1 MNLEQAFIKQIQPY
15 FQLDQLAG
23 ALVILAK
30 IVAIVLV
37 AFILIKLIDRI
48 IARSML
54 FKDGSQENFNPR
66 LVTMA
71 KLLQSITMYFIY
83 FLAGLMILQ
92 EVGVKT
98 TSILASAGI
107 VGLMAGLGAQSLIKD
122 VISGFFII
130 TENQYAVGDYVQ
142 IGQLSGF
149 VKEVG
154 LRATR
159 LADSG
164 GEIHNIP
171 NGQIL
176 VVTNLSRANRRATV
190 DIKLPYSE
198 AADRAIEVLKDIAEQ
213 AAKEMD
219 YIKEGPT
226 VLGITD
232 FGDNSLVIRVT
243 AMTEPLRQGD
253 AERQL
258 RSMIK
263 KRFDEEI
270 ILLSLNAGKP
280 SQRSDQPGSEKV

>member
-1 MNLEQAFIKQIQPY
+1 MNLRQALIKQFQPY

-23 ALVILAK
+23 ALVILVK

-37 AFILIKLIDRI
+37 AFITIKLVDRI

-54 FKDGSQENFNPR
+54 FRDGGQENFNPR
-66 LVTMA
+66 LITMV
-71 KLLQSITMYFIY
+71 KLMQSITMYFIY

-107 VGLMAGLGAQSLIKD
+107 VGLAAGLGAQSLIKD

-142 IGQLSGF
+142 IGLLTGF

-159 LADSG
+159 LVDSG

-171 NGQIL
+171 NGQIS
-176 VVTNLSRANRRATV
+176 VVTNLSRANRRAIV
-190 DIKLPYSE
+190 DVKLPYNE
-198 AADRAIEVLKDIAEQ
+198 ASDRAIEVLKDIADQ
-213 AAKEMD
+213 AAKDMD

-226 VLGITD
+226 VQGITD

-263 KRFDEEI
+263 KRFDEEN
-270 ILLSLNAGKP
+270 ILLSLNAVKP
-280 SQRSDQPGSEKV
+280 SQRSEQPGSEKV